1 MEQLTWNPL
10 HYPETPLGSPNLNH
24 IKNESDIVDEN
35 NDDTDGS
42 RISYLDTAKYIFT
55 KHDPNHNE
63 LYDCDFLT
71 NQIYKIINHSGV
83 LTQKKISENKVPVRG
98 RSLYVLKKSIQEN
111 FTVNKRCF
119 KKYVQN
125 SDGEWINIGHA
136 REMISKVINNGFCE
150 KIYVSPCSSAQDSIF
165 KRDFKIEHKYG
176 DGNTQDFLRYLSIY
190 SKKIRVCIISYAGLT
205 TNIEDLQKF
214 I

>member
-1 MEQLTWNPL
+1 MPL
-10 HYPETPLGSPNLNH
+10 
-24 IKNESDIVDEN
+24 
-35 NDDTDGS
+35 
-42 RISYLDTAKYIFT
+42 
-55 KHDPNHNE
+55 
-63 LYDCDFLT
+63 
-71 NQIYKIINHSGV
+71 
-83 LTQKKISENKVPVRG
+83 RG

-125 SDGEWINIGHA
+125 SDGEWINIGYVRKIPTDESDETRGRLA

-176 DGNTQDFLRYLSIY
+176 DGNTQG
-190 SKKIRVCIISYAGLT
+190 KQKIFISVHIL
-205 TNIEDLQKF
+205 
-214 I
+214 